1 MFFRACW
8 LHRPHPY
15 WEVADVSRAN
25 CGFASMSI
33 QRRREIASRGGVAAH
48 LKGTA
53 HKWTKQEAREASL
66 KGRRHPRA
74 TRSGHTAVRQADVP
88 PPSGL
93 NLDAQPPSPWLES
106 LRKNLEDLFASQKR
120 AAVDVTPQ
128 TPSREIPL

>member
-1 MFFRACW
+1 M
-8 LHRPHPY
+8 
-15 WEVADVSRAN
+15 SRAN

-53 HKWTKQEAREASL
+53 HKWTRQEAREASL
-66 KGRRHPRA
+66 KGRRRPRA
-74 TRSGHTAVRQADVP
+74 NQTGQTVARQVNVP
-88 PPSGL
+88 PAPGL

-120 AAVDVTPQ
+120 AGQGVTPQ
-128 TPSREIPL
+128 APSRDVPM

>member
-53 HKWTKQEAREASL
+53 HKWTQQEAREASL
-66 KGRRHPRA
+66 KGRRQPRRNPGGPTGA
-74 TRSGHTAVRQADVP
+74 RP
-88 PPSGL
+88 PYASLPSSFS
-93 NLDAQPPSPWLES
+93 LDTQPPSPWLES
-106 LRKNLEDLFASQKR
+106 LRKNLEDLFK
-120 AAVDVTPQ
+120 
-128 TPSREIPL
+128 